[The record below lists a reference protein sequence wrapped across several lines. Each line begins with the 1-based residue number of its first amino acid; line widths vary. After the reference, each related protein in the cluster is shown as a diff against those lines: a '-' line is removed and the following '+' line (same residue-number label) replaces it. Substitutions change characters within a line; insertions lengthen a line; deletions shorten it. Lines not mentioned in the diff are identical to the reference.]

1 MAVRY
6 ILFFFFS
13 FSSIIVAQ
21 IAVTNN
27 APMNNEEYLVNNILL
42 GDDLETSNFSS
53 VGFAAGIGYFD
64 AFSANIGFQEGVIL
78 STGGLEFVTGGFGAG
93 SAISGDADLEL
104 ALNAINLNWDVNNVT
119 ILEFDFVAESE
130 SVAFNYVFGS
140 MEYTSYTCS
149 VFNDIFGFFLS
160 GPGITGPYSNNA
172 INLAYIPDP
181 DNPGQYTTT
190 PVAVNTVNS
199 GVPSNFNASTD
210 CDNIDPDWADY
221 NIYWVD
227 NQYDPI
233 LNDWQGVNEPP
244 EPNFTV
250 EGITGFTTPLTAEYN
265 GLICG
270 ETYHIKLAIADASD
284 GALNSVVFLEANSF
298 VSPDVEVLPI
308 SNIDGPDL
316 FGDTLAIYEGCAAA
330 QLEFNA
336 TGNTEYDILLSV
348 LTTGECTYG
357 EDFEISYEDG
367 TPIGECMVEDPAGLG
382 DIMVPCINIPPNQST
397 TYLNIQ
403 AFYDNVNENMEDLI
417 FTINAINGVCQQA
430 DLAVSE
436 ITFNL
441 YDQIPIVI
449 DPGPADT
456 VVCFGDLVT
465 LEPNDI
471 TGGYIGE
478 TDDYI
483 YEWYDQNGVLIGN
496 EASVSVTSSIDS
508 EYTLTV
514 YDDCQDQMVSANCAV
529 VVQEYSPVEMEFDL
543 NPAEP
548 CYGDIVEIT
557 LMPDGGSG
565 DYDYVWEGNDNINV
579 PSYNYTFEFGD
590 PQQFVDLEILDN
602 CSAQLY
608 DFQIPIDLIQESPIT
623 NTSNP
628 PSVCYGD
635 VVEIIANPDGGSG
648 DYSYLWPGSE
658 NPCDDCDSYQ
668 HEFDID
674 EGAEQVVTFQIIDNC
689 TSESFDQQVT
699 VDLIQLSPI
708 TNTSTPPAVC
718 YGDVVEIISN
728 PDGGSGDYSYLWPDS
743 SDPCDCDSYQYEF
756 DVDGGAEQ
764 EVTFEIIDNCT
775 NESFEHSVLVL
786 LDMNSPEPENTILPD
801 GMQICPG
808 DEIELII
815 SVDGVSTYSYEWG
828 NWTTTVD
835 DVTST
840 IFNVYSTS
848 DVITVSPDEDTTYWV
863 QVVDDCNNYIHGP
876 YAYTVEIPT
885 YDPPTFELP
894 SLSGCE
900 GDVVEIVPYD
910 KFTNV
915 MQSEDDYTYLWSN
928 GETTPTIEVV
938 IEDEPTEYTLTIYD
952 LCGNPGTENINGDIP
967 VAEVIASL
975 PPAPEFVF
983 DQDGSII
990 QFEQLTEGIFT
1001 EFEWDFNNDGSIDSY
1016 EFEPLHTYDAEGDF
1030 TVVLNAYDDLGC
1042 RNSYN
1047 AIVNVYATLFF
1058 YAPDVFTPDGNGI
1071 NELFNVSV
1079 VGHKEDEFELLIFD
1093 RWGNRLFYTQ
1103 DSSDGW
1109 DGKYP
1114 NGKEVPQD
1122 IYMFK
1127 ANMVKDGTDEK
1138 TIKKGRISVIK

>member
-1 MAVRY
+1 MS
-6 ILFFFFS
+6 L
-13 FSSIIVAQ
+13 Q
-21 IAVTNN
+21 LQN
-27 APMNNEEYLVNNILL
+27 LL
-42 GDDLETSNFSS
+42 LK
-53 VGFAAGIGYFD
+53 V
-64 AFSANIGFQEGVIL
+64 L
-78 STGGLEFVTGGFGAG
+78 
-93 SAISGDADLEL
+93 
-104 ALNAINLNWDVNNVT
+104 
-119 ILEFDFVAESE
+119 
-130 SVAFNYVFGS
+130 
-140 MEYTSYTCS
+140 
-149 VFNDIFGFFLS
+149 
-160 GPGITGPYSNNA
+160 
-172 INLAYIPDP
+172 
-181 DNPGQYTTT
+181 
-190 PVAVNTVNS
+190 
-199 GVPSNFNASTD
+199 
-210 CDNIDPDWADY
+210 
-221 NIYWVD
+221 
-227 NQYDPI
+227 
-233 LNDWQGVNEPP
+233 
-244 EPNFTV
+244 
-250 EGITGFTTPLTAEYN
+250 TGFTTPLTAEYN
-265 GLICG
+265 GLTCG

-336 TGNTEYDILLSV
+336 TGNTDYDIILSV

-367 TPIGECMVEDPAGLG
+367 TPIGECMVEDPNGSG

-417 FTINAINGVCQQA
+417 FTINSIDGVCQQA

-478 TDDYI
+478 TDDYT
-483 YEWYDQNGVLIGN
+483 YEWFDENGILIGN
-496 EASVSVTSSIDS
+496 EASVSVTSSVNS

-514 YDDCQDQMVSANCAV
+514 YDDCQDQMVSANCAI
-529 VVQEYSPVEMEFDL
+529 VVQEYSPVEIEFDL

-557 LMPDGGSG
+557 LLPEGGSG
-565 DYDYVWEGNDNINV
+565 DYYYTWEGNDNTNV
-579 PSYNYTFEFGD
+579 SYYNYNFEFGE

-608 DFQIPIDLIQESPIT
+608 NFQIPIDLIEESPIT

-628 PSVCYGD
+628 PAVCYGD
-635 VVEIIANPDGGSG
+635 VVEIIANP
-648 DYSYLWPGSE
+648 E
-658 NPCDDCDSYQ
+658 
-668 HEFDID
+668 
-674 EGAEQVVTFQIIDNC
+674 
-689 TSESFDQQVT
+689 
-699 VDLIQLSPI
+699 
-708 TNTSTPPAVC
+708 
-718 YGDVVEIISN
+718 
-728 PDGGSGDYSYLWPDS
+728 GGSGDYSYLWPDS
-743 SDPCDCDSYQYEF
+743 SGPCDCDSYQHEF
-756 DVDGGAEQ
+756 DLDGGAEQ
-764 EVTFEIIDNCT
+764 EITFDIIDNCT
-775 NESFEHSVLVL
+775 NESFEQTVLVL
-786 LDMNSPEPENTILPD
+786 LDMNSPEPENTILPE

-808 DEIELII
+808 DEIDLII

-828 NWTTTVD
+828 EWTTTEED
-835 DVTST
+835 DMITVFT
-840 IFNVYSTS
+840 VYSTS

-863 QVVDDCNNYIHGP
+863 QVVDDCNNYVHGP
-876 YAYTVEIPT
+876 YSYTVEIPT

-928 GETTPTIEVV
+928 GETTPTIEVM
-938 IEDEPTEYTLTIYD
+938 IEDQPTEYTLTIYD
-952 LCGNPGTENINGDIP
+952 LCGNPGTENTNGDVP
-967 VAEVIASL
+967 VAEVVASL

-990 QFEQLTEGIFT
+990 QFEQLTDGIFT

-1016 EFEPLHTYDAEGDF
+1016 EFEPLHTYDSEGDF

-1042 RNSYN
+1042 RNSFN

-1122 IYMFK
+1122 IYMYK

>member
-6 ILFFFFS
+6 IFLFFCL

-27 APMNNEEYLVNNILL
+27 APMNTEEYIVNNILL
-42 GDDLETSNFSS
+42 GDDLETANFSS
-53 VGFAAGIGYFD
+53 VGFAEGIGYFD

-78 STGGLEFVTGGFGAG
+78 SSGGLDFVTGGFGGG
-93 SAISGDADLEL
+93 SLISGDADLEL

-160 GPGITGPYSNNA
+160 GPGIAGPYSNNA

-181 DNPGQYTTT
+181 NNPGQYTTT

-199 GVPSNFNASTD
+199 GVPSGFNSSAD

-227 NQYDPI
+227 NQYDPV
-233 LNDWQGVNEPP
+233 LNDWEGVNEPS
-244 EPNFTV
+244 EPTFTV

-265 GLICG
+265 GLVCG

-298 VSPDVEVLPI
+298 VSPSVEVLPI

-316 FGDTLAIYEGCAAA
+316 FGDPLAIYEGCAAA

-336 TGNTEYDILLSV
+336 TGNTEYDIILSV

-367 TPIGECMVEDPAGLG
+367 TPIGECMVEDPATGAM
-382 DIMVPCINIPPNQST
+382 INVPCISIPPNQNT
-397 TYLNIQ
+397 TYLSIQ
-403 AFYDNVNENMEDLI
+403 AFYDDINENMEDLI
-417 FTINAINGVCQQA
+417 FTINAIDGVCQQA

-456 VVCFGDLVT
+456 VICFGDLVT
-465 LEPNDI
+465 LEPDDI
-471 TGGYIGE
+471 SGGYIGE
-478 TDDYI
+478 SDDYT
-483 YEWYDQNGVLIGN
+483 YEWYNEDGILIGN
-496 EASVSVTSSIDS
+496 ESSVSVTSAFDS

-529 VVQEYSPVEMEFDL
+529 VVQEYSPVEIESVL

-548 CYGDIVEIT
+548 CYGDVVEIT
-557 LMPDGGSG
+557 LSPDGGSG
-565 DYDYVWEGNDNINV
+565 DYEYIWEGNNDTNAS
-579 PSYNYTFEFGD
+579 SYNYTFEFGE
-590 PQQFVDLEILDN
+590 PQQFVDLEIIDN

-608 DFQIPIDLIQESPIT
+608 NFQIPIDLIQPSPIT

-628 PSVCYGD
+628 PAVCYGD
-635 VVEIIANPDGGSG
+635 IVEIISSPDGGSG
-648 DYSYLWPGSE
+648 DYSY
-658 NPCDDCDSYQ
+658 
-668 HEFDID
+668 
-674 EGAEQVVTFQIIDNC
+674 V
-689 TSESFDQQVT
+689 
-699 VDLIQLSPI
+699 
-708 TNTSTPPAVC
+708 
-718 YGDVVEIISN
+718 
-728 PDGGSGDYSYLWPDS
+728 WPDS

-764 EVTFEIIDNCT
+764 EFTFEIIDNCT
-775 NESFEHSVLVL
+775 NEAFEHQVTVSLIMTEQPVTDIAS
-786 LDMNSPEPENTILPD
+786 LDGSF
-801 GMQICPG
+801 QICPG
-808 DEIELII
+808 DEISLIAE
-815 SVDGVSTYSYEWG
+815 SVGESTYTYEWLDL
-828 NWTTTVD
+828 D
-835 DVTST
+835 DSEYYDNDIAT
-840 IFNVYSTS
+840 IFPDFDSTYEVM
-848 DVITVSPDEDTTYWV
+848 VI
-863 QVVDDCNNYIHGP
+863 DDCNDLFWIEQYDI
-876 YAYTVEIPT
+876 EIPV
-885 YDPPTFELP
+885 YDPPTFNLP
-894 SLSGCE
+894 NLSGCE

-910 KFTNV
+910 KFTDV
-915 MQSEDDYTYLWSN
+915 MQSDSDFNYLWSN

-938 IEDEPTEYTLTIYD
+938 IEDEPTEYTLIIYD
-952 LCGNPGTENINGDIP
+952 LCGNPGTENINGDVP
-967 VAEVIASL
+967 VSEVIVSL
-975 PPAPEFVF
+975 PPEPEFVF
-983 DQDGSII
+983 DQDGSIV
-990 QFEQLTEGIFT
+990 QFEQLIDGVFT

-1016 EFEPLHTYDAEGDF
+1016 EFAPSHTYEEEGDF
-1030 TVVLNAYDDLGC
+1030 VVVLNAYDDLGC
-1042 RNSYN
+1042 QNSYN
-1047 AIVNVYATLFF
+1047 AIVNVYTTLFF
-1058 YAPDVFTPDGNGI
+1058 YAPNVFTPNGDGV
-1071 NELFNVSV
+1071 NESFNVSV
-1079 VGHKEDEFELLIFD
+1079 VGQKEDEFELLIFD

-1103 DSSDGW
+1103 NPSDGW

-1122 IYMFK
+1122 IYMYK
-1127 ANMVKDGTDEK
+1127 ANMGKEGTEEK
-1138 TIKKGRISVIK
+1138 TIRKGRVSIVK